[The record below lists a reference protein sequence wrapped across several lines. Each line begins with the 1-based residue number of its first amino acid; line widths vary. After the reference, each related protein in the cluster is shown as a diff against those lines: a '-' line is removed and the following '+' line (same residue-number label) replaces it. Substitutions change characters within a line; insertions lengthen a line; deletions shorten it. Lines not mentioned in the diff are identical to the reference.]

1 MSQGFK
7 LFSIFILVL
16 GVVNSIYGQANLLNA
31 RVPQDVGELNDQ
43 QSEANDETPLA
54 YGFVDDRDVMWS
66 KTCLLYTS
74 PSPRDRG

>member
-31 RVPQDVGELNDQ
+31 RVPQDVGQLNDQ
-43 QSEANDETPLA
+43 QSKEKDETTF
-54 YGFVDDRDVMWS
+54 YN
-66 KTCLLYTS
+66 
-74 PSPRDRG
+74 